1 MSPPSCHQS
10 AWQCVSQAEAHC
22 AARCKFVSR
31 CTSKRIATTI
41 ERGDY
46 FSVSQVLLSAEKTT
60 TTTTTVTTTVAAA
73 FCPAAAAARLT
84 GPTVTVAAISLC
96 RSTAAVGSQQ
106 SPRYLPDDLPLFS
119 YPLSLFLSL
128 SSSASL
134 SLAVAHYL
142 LAFLSIP
149 RVEL

>member
-60 TTTTTVTTTVAAA
+60 TAVAAA

-119 YPLSLFLSL
+119 YPLSLFLSF

>member
-106 SPRYLPDDLPLFS
+106 SPRYQPDDLPLFS
-119 YPLSLFLSL
+119 SFSLFPALPFS
-128 SSSASL
+128 
-134 SLAVAHYL
+134 VAHYL